1 MGGLVGQIAKAL
13 GYYVVGIAGGVD
25 KCAAVTTT
33 LGFDRCV
40 DYRADGLFKAIKRAC
55 PAAVDLYF
63 DNVGGACWKPH

>member
-13 GYYVVGIAGGVD
+13 GYYVVGIAGG
-25 KCAAVTTT
+25 
-33 LGFDRCV
+33 V